1 MQWRGKLAGKQA
13 TIAAQPVEPH
23 HREPALRVEW
33 VLTVDL
39 ATTQARARGIKT
51 TISHE
56 RRQVPTIARATQNM
70 GIVAMLLDTLPAP
83 SVDGVDRV

>member
-56 RRQVPTIARATQNM
+56 RRQVPAIARASQNM
-70 GIVAMLLDTLPAP
+70 AMLLDTLPAP
-83 SVDGVDRV
+83 SVDRVDRV